1 MTSVF
6 CASILNYLSNEWKTP
21 IYNTEQ
27 LREVLTDEKNV
38 KLLLDFIDDAYVT
51 FVGECDENMENNI
64 NEDVKERIDYL
75 MNYAGTEQNF
85 FPNALKD
92 CDDKYYRTQFGMRG
106 IQDELQLTPYNS
118 DLNFRKTLKEW

>member
-1 MTSVF
+1 
-6 CASILNYLSNEWKTP
+6 
-21 IYNTEQ
+21 
-27 LREVLTDEKNV
+27 
-38 KLLLDFIDDAYVT
+38 
-51 FVGECDENMENNI
+51 MENNI